1 MTLGAMRTSRAPM
14 AGFTAIELMVT
25 VAIIAILLALAIPS
39 FNDATLSS
47 QLAANANRVSG
58 SATMARSEAIKRNA
72 NVIVCMSS
80 NGTSCATSG
89 GWEQGWIIL
98 SGSTVLLQEQAANL
112 GLKLN
117 VVPTTATSLTFDAT
131 GVGTTQADFTICR
144 ATPTVGSQQ
153 RVVSISA
160 TGRISVT
167 KATTTSCA

>member
-1 MTLGAMRTSRAPM
+1 MTLGAMRTSRDPM

-47 QLAANANRVSG
+47 QLAANANRLSG

-98 SGSTVLLQEQAANL
+98 SGTTVLLQEQAANL

-144 ATPTVGSQQ
+144 ATPTVGSQE
-153 RVVSISA
+153 RKVSINS

-167 KATTTSCA
+167 KTALGACA